1 MPTPAPL
8 RILLVGL
15 TAAALAAPAA
25 AAQPIETG
33 EPPNC
38 TELVPTA
45 LSTDYS
51 TPLVLRVRVLLDGVV
66 PAVAEHAMDL
76 AARSYAP
83 LGIRLQVDYA
93 QAPATTAA
101 DPAAFFRAARAA
113 TGGVRPDGVHLVY
126 TMTTRDLVG
135 SGASGQ
141 SVAGQA
147 DCIGGI
153 AFADRGFAV
162 GEVDDSTPYDLPG
175 PGTMFGE
182 TTAKIA
188 GHELG
193 HLLGAHHHYANC
205 AEAPIGDEDASGCTL
220 MINDVGLA
228 ELRFSSLNAAMIRG
242 HAELWTRRAPGRY
255 EAPAASST
263 KSPDRQPAS
272 RPKPDEPASEP
283 GQPQPAPA
291 PAARPAAAP
300 APTPTTGSSAP
311 AAGRPS
317 RASSAS
323 PPRASASCRATRA
336 RLRHARSALAASRRA
351 QRSARTAAGRK
362 RLRRAVSRRRTALR
376 AAERA
381 TARRCAR

>member
-1 MPTPAPL
+1 MPTPL

-15 TAAALAAPAA
+15 TAAALAAPTA

-51 TPLVLRVRVLLDGVV
+51 TPLVLRVRVLLDGVL
-66 PAVAEHAMDL
+66 PAVAEQAIDV

-93 QAPATTAA
+93 QAPATTAT
-101 DPAAFFRAARAA
+101 DPAAFFSAARAA

-162 GEVDDSTPYDLPG
+162 GEVDDSPPYDAPG

-255 EAPAASST
+255 ETPAASST
-263 KSPDRQPAS
+263 KSPDRQPAP
-272 RPKPDEPASEP
+272 RPKPEEPASRPEEP
-283 GQPQPAPA
+283 QPA
-291 PAARPAAAP
+291 PAARPASSPAP
-300 APTPTTGSSAP
+300 AAGSSGP

-317 RASSAS
+317 RAPAASRRPSA
-323 PPRASASCRATRA
+323 ACRAARTRLRRA
-336 RLRHARSALAASRRA
+336 RIALASSRRA
-351 QRSARTAAGRK
+351 QRSARTAGGRK
-362 RLRRAVSRRRTALR
+362 RMRRTVTRRRTALR
-376 AAERA
+376 AAQRS